1 MAAGRR
7 GEEGPVLLSVSL
19 SREVSLLRSQSEEEV
34 SVLQHWRNLREG
46 ARLWL
51 RKEPKTQTGGGTCFA
66 KFLFT
71 RLLLHEK
78 YAPYDFCNPKAL
90 A

>member
-1 MAAGRR
+1 MAAGPR
-7 GEEGPVLLSVSL
+7 GEAGTVLLSVSL
-19 SREVSLLRSQSEEEV
+19 SREVSILRSQSKEEV

-46 ARLWL
+46 ARLSL
-51 RKEPKTQTGGGTCFA
+51 RRETKTQTGVGTCFA

-78 YAPYDFCNPKAL
+78 YVPYDFCNPKAL